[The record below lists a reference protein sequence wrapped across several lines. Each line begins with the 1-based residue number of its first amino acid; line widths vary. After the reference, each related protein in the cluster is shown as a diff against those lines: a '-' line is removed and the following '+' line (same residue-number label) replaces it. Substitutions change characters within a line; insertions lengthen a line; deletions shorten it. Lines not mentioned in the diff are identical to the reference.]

1 MRKPI
6 LTIFYQYN
14 PWHSSIGGIQTI
26 ISSFIKYAPDEFE
39 VRLVGV
45 GDRSTQKI
53 GVWQESEFQGRVLQF
68 FPLFALENDDV
79 RQLIPTTVKYTA
91 ALMGRSFAS
100 DFMHFHRIEPTLNT
114 RSWRGDKTLFIHNDI
129 HTQFLAKG
137 SKHAILW
144 RQFPKAYFALERA
157 TIGQFERV
165 LSCNTAAT
173 ALYRE
178 LYPSL
183 AQKISYYR
191 NSVDT
196 NIFYPA
202 SVAEATAARQAFA
215 KSLGLSDRTRFLL
228 FAGRLHP
235 QKDPLLLV
243 RSLAALAEPDIHL
256 AIAGEGELTAAIQA
270 EVEKLGLLKQVT
282 MLGAVKQDKLADLH
296 RLSSVCVL
304 TSAYEGLPLVVLE
317 ALACGT
323 PIVTTR
329 AGDTPNL
336 LTEQSGIVCD
346 DRTPAAVAHALRKVL
361 HNPNYFTPQ
370 ACTQAAEPYS
380 AKLVIHHIYEE
391 MLQRW
396 QGRSQS

>member
-1 MRKPI
+1 MRKPV

-14 PWHSSIGGIQTI
+14 PWRSSIGGIQTL
-26 ISSFIKYAPDEFE
+26 ISLFIKYAPDEFE

-45 GDRSTQKI
+45 GDRSTHKV
-53 GVWQESEFQGRVLQF
+53 GVWQESEFQGRALQF
-68 FPLFALENDDV
+68 FPLFSLENDDI
-79 RQLIPTTVKYTA
+79 RRLIPTTVKYTA

-100 DFMHFHRIEPTLNT
+100 DFMHFHRIEPTLNA
-114 RSWRGDKTLFIHNDI
+114 RSWHGDKTLFIHNDI
-129 HTQFLAKG
+129 RAQFLTKEAKQ
-137 SKHAILW
+137 SILW
-144 RQFPKAYFALERA
+144 RHFPKAYFALERA
-157 TIGQFERV
+157 LMEQFNQV
-165 LSCNTAAT
+165 LSCNSAST

-178 LYPSL
+178 LYPSF
-183 AQKISYYR
+183 ADKFSYYR
-191 NSVDT
+191 NSVDN
-196 NIFYPA
+196 NIFYPV
-202 SVAEATAARQAFA
+202 SLVMSNQSRQVFA
-215 KSLGLSDRTRFLL
+215 KNLGLSDRTKFVL

-243 RSLAALAEPDIHL
+243 RSLAALAEPDVHL
-256 AIAGEGELTAAIQA
+256 LIAGKGELAAAVQA
-270 EVEKLGLLKQVT
+270 EVAQLGLSKQVT
-282 MLGAVKQDKLADLH
+282 MLGAVKQDQLADLH

-336 LTEQSGIVCD
+336 LTADSGVVCEE
-346 DRTPAAVAHALRKVL
+346 RTPTAISDALRKVL
-361 HNPNYFTPQ
+361 RNPDYFTSQ

-380 AKLVIHHIYEE
+380 ARQVIHSIYEE

-396 QGRSQS
+396 QG

>member
-1 MRKPI
+1 VLKPV

-14 PWHSSIGGIQTI
+14 PWSSSIGGIQTL
-26 ISSFIKYAPDEFE
+26 ISSFIKYAPDEFQ
-39 VRLVGV
+39 VRLVGI

-53 GVWQESEFQGRVLQF
+53 GVWQETEFQGRVLQF
-68 FPLFALENDDV
+68 FPLFALESDDV
-79 RQLIPTTVKYTA
+79 RRLIPTTVKYTA
-91 ALMGRSFAS
+91 ALTGRRFDS
-100 DFMHFHRIEPTLNT
+100 DFMHFHRLEPTLNA
-114 RSWRGDKTLFIHNDI
+114 RSWRGEKTLFIHNDI
-129 HTQFLAKG
+129 RTQLLTKGAKQ
-137 SKHAILW
+137 SILW
-144 RQFPKAYFALERA
+144 RHFPKVYFGLEGTLIR
-157 TIGQFERV
+157 QFNQV
-165 LSCNTAAT
+165 LSCNTASA

-183 AQKISYYR
+183 AERISYYR

-196 NIFYPA
+196 SVFYPQ
-202 SVAEATAARQAFA
+202 SVVESDRSRQVFA
-215 KSLGLSDRTRFLL
+215 KSLGLPDHTRFLL

-243 RSLAALAEPDIHL
+243 RSLSALADPDIHL
-256 AIAGEGELTAAIQA
+256 LIAGQGELAEAVQS
-270 EVEKLGLLKQVT
+270 EVEQLGLLKQVT

-329 AGDTPNL
+329 AGETPNL
-336 LTEQSGIVCD
+336 LTEQSGVVSD
-346 DRTPAAVAHALRKVL
+346 ERTPEAIANALRNVL
-361 HNPNYFTPQ
+361 RNPDYFTPQ
-370 ACTQAAEPYS
+370 ACIQAAEPYG
-380 AKLVIHHIYEE
+380 AKQVIHGIYEG

-396 QGRSQS
+396 HTQRQS

>member
-14 PWHSSIGGIQTI
+14 PWRSSIGGIQTL

-79 RQLIPTTVKYTA
+79 RRLIPTTVKYTA

-100 DFMHFHRIEPTLNT
+100 DFMHFHRIEPTLTT
-114 RSWRGDKTLFIHNDI
+114 RSWCGDKTLFIHNDI

-137 SKHAILW
+137 DDRTILW
-144 RQFPKAYFALERA
+144 RHFPKAYFALERA
-157 TIGQFERV
+157 AIGQFDRV
-165 LSCNTAAT
+165 LSCNTAST

-183 AQKISYYR
+183 AKKISYYR

-196 NIFYPA
+196 NIFYPS
-202 SVAEATAARQAFA
+202 SVAESTSSRQAFA
-215 KSLGLSDRTRFLL
+215 KSLGLPAHTRFLL

-243 RSLAALAEPDIHL
+243 RSLAALADPDIHL
-256 AIAGEGELTAAIQA
+256 AIAGQGELAAAVQA

-346 DRTPAAVAHALRKVL
+346 ERTPAAVADALRKVL
-361 HNPNYFTPQ
+361 RNPDYFTSQ

-380 AKLVIHHIYEE
+380 AKQVIHHIYEE